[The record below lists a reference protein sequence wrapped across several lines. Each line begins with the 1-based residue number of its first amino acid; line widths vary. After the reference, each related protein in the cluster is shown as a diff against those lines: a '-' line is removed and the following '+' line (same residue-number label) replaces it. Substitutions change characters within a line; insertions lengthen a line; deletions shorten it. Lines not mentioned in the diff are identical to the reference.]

1 MKKKTKILM
10 NKPVYLGLPVVQL
23 SKILMYEF
31 CYHYMKPKYRENAK
45 LCYMNTDS
53 FIAPIKTEEMF
64 VKTL

>member
-1 MKKKTKILM
+1 MKKTQILM

-31 CYHYMKPKYRENAK
+31 CYHHMKPKYRENAK